1 VADVGD
7 GWDST
12 YAVAYYISQNL
23 ALQDPSGKTHETER
37 GAVMVMG
44 GDQVYPSAT
53 REGYNNQL
61 LQPYAAAQEKSLDP
75 NHYPHLFVVPGNHD
89 WYDSLSSFTRL
100 FCQQRWFAAWKTRQY
115 RSYFAL
121 KLPHRWWLIGT
132 DVQLASD
139 VDDAQVKYFRRIAEQ
154 FMQPDDRIILCN
166 AEPHWIYAHIYGQND
181 DNYKDNNLAF
191 LEMKVFEKQ
200 KIAAFI
206 AGDLHHYRRHAAPD
220 GTQKITAG
228 GGGAFLH
235 PTHGPNVEEMPESD
249 VSARSKRM
257 RRVFKCEKSFPEIAK
272 STQLCRRNWGF
283 PFFEYSVRRVD
294 RHPLSFY
301 RMGDHGP
308 LARLR
313 SSAVARRAAAS
324 VSQLYDQS
332 NWSALGSD
340 RPFGPDLFY
349 RHPLGR
355 LPLDRRADSRAHSSE
370 RDLRGG
376 MDHRPLFCRVHFGQ
390 HISAKRLYGLDSS
403 PRRWN
408 YVRHRLDCWLGNY
421 GRLPVGLFKYL

>member
-1 VADVGD
+1 MQQPPNKKKMFGWYDPLAMLRTGVDVGFSTIFGRHSDARLIEAITPLPAPGAIDPFDYTVQYVNGPGDVPTPVPGQPREEIWIDYVADVGD

-139 VDDAQVKYFRRIAEQ
+139 VDDAQVKYFRRIAKQ

-181 DNYKDNNLAF
+181 ADYKDNNLAF

-228 GGGAFLH
+228 GGGASFIPPMARTSRRCPN
-235 PTHGPNVEEMPESD
+235 PT
-249 VSARSKRM
+249 
-257 RRVFKCEKSFPEIAK
+257 
-272 STQLCRRNWGF
+272 
-283 PFFEYSVRRVD
+283 SVREANVRVASSNV
-294 RHPLSFY
+294 RSHFP
-301 RMGDHGP
+301 
-308 LARLR
+308 RL
-313 SSAVARRAAAS
+313 
-324 VSQLYDQS
+324 
-332 NWSALGSD
+332 
-340 RPFGPDLFY
+340 
-349 RHPLGR
+349 
-355 LPLDRRADSRAHSSE
+355 
-370 RDLRGG
+370 
-376 MDHRPLFCRVHFGQ
+376 
-390 HISAKRLYGLDSS
+390 
-403 PRRWN
+403 
-408 YVRHRLDCWLGNY
+408 
-421 GRLPVGLFKYL
+421 